1 MIEALVLGARGMLGR
16 ALVSVMGDR
25 CEGVGRDRCDITD
38 PSAVRAWIR
47 NLRPSC
53 VINCAAYTRV
63 DDAERERELAMR
75 INGWAPGNIA
85 QIAREEG
92 SGFFHISTDY
102 VFDGSGERPWREDD
116 PPCPVNFYGLSK
128 LEGERRVQEAGG
140 RWCIIRTQWLFGAGG
155 TNFVDTIR
163 RLCKEKEEIR
173 VVSDQVGAPTFT
185 MDMAR
190 AIALMAARGA
200 AGIFHLANSGY
211 ASWHEVALHVAR
223 RINPRC
229 RVSPC
234 ATEEMPRP
242 ARRPANSR
250 LDCSKAREKLGIAL
264 RHWAEAVDEYLG
276 V

>member
-16 ALVSVMGDR
+16 ALVSILGDR
-25 CEGVGRDRCDITD
+25 CMGVGRDQCDITD

-47 NLRPSC
+47 NLHPSC

-63 DDAERERELAMR
+63 DDAERERGLAMR
-75 INGWAPGNIA
+75 VNGYAPGNA
-85 QIAREEG
+85 ARVAREEG

-102 VFDGSGERPWREDD
+102 VFDGSGKKPWREDD

-128 LEGERRVQEAGG
+128 LEGERGVQKAGG
-140 RWCIIRTQWLFGAGG
+140 RWCITRTQWLFGAGG
-155 TNFVDTIR
+155 ANFVDTIR
-163 RLCKEKEEIR
+163 RLSKEKEEIR
-173 VVSDQVGAPTFT
+173 VVSDQIGAPTFT

-190 AIALMAARGA
+190 AIALMAERGA
-200 AGIFHLANSGY
+200 EGIFHLANSDY
-211 ASWHEVALHVAR
+211 ASWYEVALHVAR

-229 RVSPC
+229 RVVPC
-234 ATEEMPRP
+234 ATGEMPRP

-250 LDCSKAREKLGIAL
+250 LDCSKAREELGIAL
-264 RHWAEAVDEYLG
+264 RHWTEAVDEYLG